1 MNKHIHLFIFF
12 SFGFCLQCFSQS
24 TQSVVGLKNNQLKTV
39 LEDYFKMNIRDLK
52 AGVIIVKMTQSK
64 DTINYKISSTLSNI
78 DIDQKTPSFY
88 VFNNRTPIL
97 FYVGLEGDF
106 VFSSEYRNR
115 LKKILKPFLIAYKED
130 ANGKIL
136 SLAPNY
142 NPVIWE
148 IKMINQKIIYQKR

>member
-1 MNKHIHLFIFF
+1 
-12 SFGFCLQCFSQS
+12 
-24 TQSVVGLKNNQLKTV
+24 
-39 LEDYFKMNIRDLK
+39 MNIRDLK